1 MFLQILPVS
10 IKSLAGSVATLA
22 NWLGAWAVTMTAS
35 LMLSWSNG
43 GTLLSL
49 LLKSISFPL
58 QHQIW
63 PFLVLI
69 RNFCYL
75 CCRVYHGSHFCV
87 LVGAGDQRKNA
98 RGNCIFIPLK
108 QSNVLRPSII
118 MRVWDPPMCYQD
130 VPFGTL
136 NPWSPQQSCSHVL
149 FGCTIL
155 CLYIVQYDS
164 LAGGSCVYMCKI

>member
-1 MFLQILPVS
+1 MFRQILPVS

-108 QSNVLRPSII
+108 QSNVLRPSI
-118 MRVWDPPMCYQD
+118 MMKVRR
-130 VPFGTL
+130 
-136 NPWSPQQSCSHVL
+136 SPHVL
-149 FGCTIL
+149 SGHAIWEAEPMKSAAIL
-155 CLYIVQYDS
+155 QPCFVWMYHLVCL
-164 LAGGSCVYMCKI
+164 CKLYNMIL